1 MDKIKLFSSEHILS
15 RGTAPIQHELRVNFS
30 RPVLSHTANPMIFRI
45 LIAVVSGVN
54 SKQIP
59 ALHAHPSS
67 KLIECPISPLPPTI
81 PSPPNDLLVR
91 ASTAVLE
98 LDCRDYTVLQ
108 IARACSVCHVEDHTT
123 GTLSLV
129 FRFAVYTNVRPSE
142 GFTEFVAIRVCQLPA
157 YVPCCAQ
164 EDIGHGHACTSRSLS
179 HPGGSSVTTPSRACV
194 IVKRCEINKA
204 MGSALQQTPMTR
216 LKLDCLTESSMPRRI
231 TTRCCVRMH
240 GGWGR
245 SLFDFFFFF
254 LLERGKN
261 DGGSEPLVGTADLD
275 VWSTYI

>member
-123 GTLSLV
+123 L
-129 FRFAVYTNVRPSE
+129 
-142 GFTEFVAIRVCQLPA
+142 
-157 YVPCCAQ
+157 
-164 EDIGHGHACTSRSLS
+164 
-179 HPGGSSVTTPSRACV
+179 TP
-194 IVKRCEINKA
+194 NY
-204 MGSALQQTPMTR
+204 
-216 LKLDCLTESSMPRRI
+216 CLTLNSNFNSLCDIIQKHAKTPGAP
-231 TTRCCVRMH
+231 RMH
-240 GGWGR
+240 ARRRHAGTPKRVTQGR
-245 SLFDFFFFF
+245 IRLQAISADKE
-254 LLERGKN
+254 ERQIK
-261 DGGSEPLVGTADLD
+261 
-275 VWSTYI
+275 YILKRKKWIK